1 MEEGA
6 DGSQISHQ
14 LSDSWRTMPVA
25 LPAVPTQVTSGL
37 RWFFRLRDS
46 WTLTPPEPL
55 MTGPSLC
62 LPELMV
68 LALVELPAFSQMLQI
83 PCPATAYPS
92 HLSLDLSAV

>member
-14 LSDSWRTMPVA
+14 LSDSCRTMPVA
-25 LPAVPTQVTSGL
+25 LPAVTSGL